1 MVIEVHSDYLFP
13 RTESTA
19 DEAQDAMGRIVR
31 DGNRASDVI
40 RRIRALAKKGDTEK
54 TPLDINEV
62 IQEVV
67 SLTPSEI
74 QKSGVVVKMN
84 LADGLPGMLGDR
96 IQLQQ
101 VIHNLMMN
109 GIEAMNT
116 DTDRPQTKR
125 SSPS

>member
-1 MVIEVHSDYLFP
+1 
-13 RTESTA
+13 
-19 DEAQDAMGRIVR
+19 MGRIVR

-67 SLTPSEI
+67 SLTHSEI
-74 QKSGVVVKMN
+74 QKSGVVLKMN
-84 LADGLPGMLGDR
+84 LAGGLPGMLGDR

-101 VIHNLMMN
+101 VILSLIMN
-109 GIEAMNT
+109 GIGAMNSV
-116 DTDRPQTKR
+116 TDRPREMTGFQ
-125 SSPS
+125 S